1 MRQVR
6 AHRAAAAAT
15 RMACTLAMQRVVWR
29 AAVASAAAGAAA
41 VAAAAPLRC
50 VGVSPQPVAAAEAA
64 SEQQQQQQQPAG
76 VRCAGGAATVTR
88 RELDAIARRL
98 ERIAAASAAVSESLL
113 AAERENVRLRQ
124 QIEVIERSGTARP
137 LTQLLRRQHER
148 CPEILLELEQY
159 QRKVGHWA
167 WWVFPTEIAGRS
179 EPPPST
185 FVTADSAEDLL
196 ALAPR
201 EWREA
206 LETICAL
213 SEEHGFSNV
222 VPSIDHGRVEH
233 FLLFWERLEPPP
245 PPWLRAVLGRLRA
258 VAGLSSQ
265 SSKPPPTGWVGG
277 GVVGEA
283 FRRWF

>member
-1 MRQVR
+1 MRPPR
-6 AHRAAAAAT
+6 PP
-15 RMACTLAMQRVVWR
+15 MACTLAIQRVVWR

-50 VGVSPQPVAAAEAA
+50 VVVSPQCQPVAAADAA
-64 SEQQQQQQQPAG
+64 SEQQQQPAG
-76 VRCAGGAATVTR
+76 VRCAGGAATATR
-88 RELDAIARRL
+88 HELDAIARRL
-98 ERIAAASAAVSESLL
+98 ERIAAASAAVSESLR

-265 SSKPPPTGWVGG
+265 SSKPPPTGWV
-277 GVVGEA
+277 VGEA